1 MQKIQVEIISDVVC
15 PWCYIGLAHFRRAV
29 AQLEGLA
36 PGFSQFLEVRWS
48 PFQLNPRMP
57 ESGMPRRDYLVA
69 KFGEA
74 GLAGYA
80 QIADH
85 AQAAGIPMHLDR
97 IAVQPNTER
106 IHALVMASGELA
118 HPLMDRLFTAFFV
131 DGEDLTQEGV
141 LIRLATSVGFE
152 ESHARA
158 ALQDKILAK
167 RVYAIC
173 DEWRNQGV
181 NGVPTFRLSRGA
193 ERLRVLN
200 GAVRP
205 EVFVKTFQ
213 ELLA

>member
-15 PWCYIGLAHFRRAV
+15 PWCYIGLAHLRRGI

-36 PGFSQFLEVRWS
+36 PGFSQFLQVSWS
-48 PFQLNPRMP
+48 PYQLNPRLP
-57 ESGMPRRDYLVA
+57 ESGVPRRDYLVA

-80 QIADH
+80 KIADH
-85 AQAAGIPMHLDR
+85 AQAAGIPMNLDR
-97 IAVQPNTER
+97 IPMQPHTER
-106 IHALVMASGELA
+106 IHALVLASGDLA
-118 HPLMDRLFTAFFV
+118 HALMDRLFQAFFV
-131 DGEDLTQEGV
+131 EGADLTQTESLLRV
-141 LIRLATSVGFE
+141 AESVGFDRT
-152 ESHARA
+152 HALA
-158 ALQDKILAK
+158 ALNDKILAK

-181 NGVPTFRLSRGA
+181 NGVPTFRISRG
-193 ERLRVLN
+193 EGRLRLLN

-205 EVFVKTFQ
+205 EVFVQTFQ